1 MSSKNAKDK
10 DLFQDST
17 MSFSQHLDELRTCLM
32 HAFKWLA
39 IGVIA
44 GFFFGNWAVRFIN
57 QPLEKSLQ
65 TFYEEQAKVKIA
77 EKASE
82 LRETGYADSLAGYI
96 EQGYI
101 FEETYVIPNDVM
113 RILTYGTASPTSAG
127 TNRQM
132 PFLSVSAVD
141 NFNDYKR
148 TGSPPLKIFLMKK
161 SADDPRV
168 RIKALSAQE
177 TFSLYI
183 KASFVLGL
191 LFSSPG
197 IFWSVWSFVAAGLY
211 PHERRYVY
219 YFMPISLGLFI
230 SGMLLAFLVV
240 FQYVLDFL
248 FFFNRYLGIDPD
260 PRVSEWVK
268 FALLLPVGFGV
279 SFQLPLVMFFLERI
293 GIFSIKTY
301 ISKWRISVF
310 AIVVLSMFLT
320 PGDPYSMLLM
330 SVPLV
335 ILYFGGVMMCKIF
348 PRKEGIFD
356 FDKQDIVPV

>member
-1 MSSKNAKDK
+1 MPSKNVKDK

-17 MSFSQHLDELRTCLM
+17 MSFSQHLDELRKCLIR
-32 HAFKWLA
+32 AFKWLA
-39 IGVIA
+39 IGVLA
-44 GFFFGNWAVRFIN
+44 GFLFGNWAVRFIN

-65 TFYEEQAKVKIA
+65 NFYAEQAKIKIA
-77 EKASE
+77 EKTKE
-82 LRETGYADSLAGYI
+82 LKGTGYAESLAGYI

-101 FEETYVIPNDVM
+101 FDEVYVAPNDVM
-113 RILTYGTASPTSAG
+113 QILNYGATSSVSAE
-127 TNRQM
+127 TNRQT
-132 PFLSVSAVD
+132 PFLSISTVD

-161 SADDPRV
+161 GADDPRV
-168 RIKALSAQE
+168 RIKSLSAQE
-177 TFSLYI
+177 SFSLYI

-197 IFWSVWSFVAAGLY
+197 IFWSIWSFVAAGLY

-219 YFMPISLGLFI
+219 YFMPVSLGLFI
-230 SGMLLAFLVV
+230 AGMLLAFFVV

-248 FFFNRYLGIDPD
+248 FFFNRYLGVDPD

-268 FALLLPVGFGV
+268 FSLLLPVGFGI

-293 GIFSIKTY
+293 GVFSIKTY

-310 AIVVLSMFLT
+310 AIVILSMFLT

-335 ILYFGGVMMCKIF
+335 ILYFGGTLMCKIF
-348 PRKEGIFD
+348 PRKKSIFD
-356 FDKQDIVPV
+356 FDEQDIVPV